1 MECAW
6 EREKENEGGN
16 AEVASQP
23 CLTSSLHT
31 HTFTHTRAHTAKKA
45 AKAESE
51 LECLVV
57 EEGKEEEGI

>member
-6 EREKENEGGN
+6 EREKENEKEGGN

-31 HTFTHTRAHTAKKA
+31 HTRAHTAKKA

-51 LECLVV
+51 LECLAA
-57 EEGKEEEGI
+57 EDGKEEEGI

>member
-1 MECAW
+1 MFNV
-6 EREKENEGGN
+6 K
-16 AEVASQP
+16 
-23 CLTSSLHT
+23 LTHT

>member
-1 MECAW
+1 MFNV
-6 EREKENEGGN
+6 K
-16 AEVASQP
+16 
-23 CLTSSLHT
+23 LTHT
-31 HTFTHTRAHTAKKA
+31 HIHTHTRAHTAKKA